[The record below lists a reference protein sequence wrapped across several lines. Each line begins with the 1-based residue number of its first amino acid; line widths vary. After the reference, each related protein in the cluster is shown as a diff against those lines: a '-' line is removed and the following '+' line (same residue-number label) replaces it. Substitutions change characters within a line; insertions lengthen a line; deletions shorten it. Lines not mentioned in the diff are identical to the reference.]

1 MARAP
6 VYGFHKASGQARTT
20 FNGKR
25 IYLGPHG
32 SEGSLQKFAGILAR
46 WEAAKAQGTNPAV
59 TKLTVCRLALLFLKH
74 AETEYSKDG
83 RTTREYDNFRQA
95 LRSLTRM
102 YHGCR
107 VVDFGPKK
115 LKVLQS
121 AMVDEGLAQSTIN
134 NRLRRIKQVF
144 DWGVS
149 EEVVAV
155 TIAQALR
162 SVKGLRRG
170 KTKAKPPTPKPPVS
184 VAHVNAIKSH
194 VTRPIWGL
202 VQFCLLTG
210 CRPPEACVVRWSEI
224 DTTGKVWAYV
234 PGSHK
239 TEHHGKSRVIAIGP
253 KAQKLLNSF
262 RELSRSDYVFDP
274 QTGLEE
280 YVRRNYRENARA
292 RQVGDHYTI
301 DSLSTVIRS
310 ACIRAEIPLWTPGQL
325 RKTRATE
332 ARRESGLEVAQGILG
347 HSSKQTTE
355 RHYAGLDLSMIEE
368 NTLKFG

>member
-1 MARAP
+1 MARQP
-6 VYGFHKASGQARTT
+6 VYGLHKRSGQARTT

-25 IYLGPHG
+25 IYLGQHG
-32 SEGSLQKFAGILAR
+32 SEESLQKFAGILAR
-46 WEAAKAQGTNPAV
+46 WEAAKCQGTNPVA
-59 TKLTVCRLALLFLKH
+59 TKLTVSRLALLFLKH

-83 RTTREYDNFRQA
+83 KTTKEYANFRQA

-102 YHGCR
+102 YHGCH

-121 AMVDEGLAQSTIN
+121 AMVEEGLAQSTIN
-134 NRLRRIKQVF
+134 NRIRRIKQVF

-149 EEVVAV
+149 EEIVSV
-155 TIAQALR
+155 TIAQTLR

-170 KTKAKPPTPKPPVS
+170 KTKAKPPASKPPVAL
-184 VAHVNAIKSH
+184 AHVNAIKSH
-194 VTRPIWGL
+194 VTRPVWGL

-210 CRPPEACVVRWSEI
+210 CRPSEACVVRWSEI
-224 DTTGKVWAYV
+224 DTTGKVWVYA

-253 KAQKLLNSF
+253 QCQKLLNSF

-274 QTGLEE
+274 QFGLEE
-280 YVRRNYRENARA
+280 HIRNSYRDGATARLC
-292 RQVGDHYTI
+292 GDCYSTS
-301 DSLSTVIRS
+301 SLAKAIRS
-310 ACIRAEIPLWTPGQL
+310 ACLKAKIPLWTPGQL
-325 RKTRATE
+325 RKTRATQ

>member
-6 VYGFHKASGQARTT
+6 VYGLHKPSGQARTT

-25 IYLGPHG
+25 VYLGPHG
-32 SEGSLQKFAGILAR
+32 STESLEKFHEVLAR
-46 WEAAKAQGTNPAV
+46 WESARVEGNNPAD
-59 TKLTVCRLALLFLKH
+59 TKLTVSRLALLFLEH

-83 RTTREYDNFRQA
+83 KTTREYDNFRQA

-102 YHGCR
+102 YHGGR

-121 AMVDEGLAQSTIN
+121 ALVDEGLAQSTIN

-170 KTKAKPPTPKPPVS
+170 KTKAKPPAPKPPVS

-194 VTRPIWGL
+194 VTGPVWGL
-202 VQFCLLTG
+202 VQFSLLTG
-210 CRPPEACVVRWSEI
+210 CRPSEACVVRWSEI
-224 DTTGKVWAYV
+224 DTTGKVWIYV
-234 PGSHK
+234 PSSHK
-239 TEHHGKSRVIAIGP
+239 TEHHGKKRVIAIGP

-274 QTGLEE
+274 QIGLEE
-280 YVRRNYRENARA
+280 YVRRNYRDNAQA
-292 RQVGDHYTI
+292 RQVGDHYTT
-301 DSLSTVIRS
+301 DSLSTAIRS
-310 ACIRAEIPLWTPGQL
+310 ACIRAKIPFWTPGQL

-355 RHYAGLDLSMIEE
+355 RHYAALDLSTIEE
-368 NTLKFG
+368 NALKFW

>member
-6 VYGFHKASGQARTT
+6 VYGLHKPSGQARTT

-25 IYLGPHG
+25 VYLGPHG
-32 SEGSLQKFAGILAR
+32 STETLEKFHEVLAR
-46 WEAAKAQGTNPAV
+46 WESARVEGKNPAD
-59 TKLTVCRLALLFLKH
+59 TKLTVSRLALLFLEH

-83 RTTREYDNFRQA
+83 KTTREYDNFRQA

-102 YHGCR
+102 YLGCR
-107 VVDFGPKK
+107 VIDFGPKK
-115 LKVLQS
+115 LKVLQA

-134 NRLRRIKQVF
+134 NRIRRIKQVF

-149 EEVVAV
+149 EEIVSVTVAQ
-155 TIAQALR
+155 TLR

-170 KTKAKPPTPKPPVS
+170 KTKAKPPAPKPPVS
-184 VAHVNAIKSH
+184 VAHVNAIMPH
-194 VTRPIWGL
+194 VTRPVWGL

-210 CRPPEACVVRWSEI
+210 CRPSEACVVRWSEI
-224 DTTGKVWAYV
+224 DTAGNVWAYT

-253 KAQKLLNSF
+253 KCQKLLNAF

-274 QTGLEE
+274 QFGLEE
-280 YVRRNYRENARA
+280 HIRNSYRDGATARPC
-292 RQVGDHYTI
+292 GDCYSTS
-301 DSLSTVIRS
+301 SLAKAIRT
-310 ACIRAEIPLWTPGQL
+310 ACLKAKNPLWTPGQL

-355 RHYAGLDLSMIEE
+355 RHYAELDLSLVEE
-368 NTLKFG
+368 NALKFG